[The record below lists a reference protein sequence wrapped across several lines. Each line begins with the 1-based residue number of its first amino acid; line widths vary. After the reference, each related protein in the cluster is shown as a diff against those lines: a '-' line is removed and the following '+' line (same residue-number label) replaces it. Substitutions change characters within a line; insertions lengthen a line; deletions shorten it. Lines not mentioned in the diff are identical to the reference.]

1 MKNNI
6 RKRIG
11 SVLFFAL
18 LFLALVSISGATSYT
33 IGEGNVIINGKS
45 FPGAYSANDSVP
57 AIPLNGMIFLKN
69 NTSNMAANYSFI
81 IANSVPTAVGFN
93 GFIYNNTINSA
104 SAIFTF
110 NTQPAANALIINPGI
125 SIVVVNSTI
134 FDVYNNGKITGIY
147 SWSIDNV
154 SQLNYIVVNY
164 PKINKHL
171 YLDYGDTYLNSTLN
185 LTITAPSKPTV
196 SYSSST
202 KYISINEST
211 QYLNQTQPIITSNT
225 ATINFINYTI
235 VPPPPVVVSL
245 GSYNASWASSV
256 AISKS
261 SSIYSVTGTINQ
273 IPKLHINK
281 SFVPSWTTAQNYQNN
296 TYGINITVAPIPKL
310 NLVKTITPSWT
321 SNELVSNSIIGLN
334 ITVLQI
340 PKLNITQTAVPS
352 WTQNQSLSNTLYGMN
367 ITVLKIPLLNI
378 NKVILPSWTS
388 KQTISNSTIGLNI
401 TIAQIPK
408 LNLTQTELPG
418 QEYKNSTYG
427 ISFLAAPITASMLT
441 TNDLISYYNSQTAN
455 CLSYINF
462 TNANGTKYSIC
473 ARGAGQSNYSIVDI
487 CTGLAKY
494 TNISSG
500 LAGCVGAFAQ
510 LANSSAVYWH
520 RQYLTTFEQLQNVT
534 SQFQAYKSG
543 AAAGAAY
550 AQTAYMFAGIIG
562 LMILAMFV
570 YELNKKRTQL
580 SVIRPPIN
588 KV

>member
-1 MKNNI
+1 MKN
-6 RKRIG
+6 
-11 SVLFFAL
+11 SFVLV
-18 LFLALVSISGATSYT
+18 FLALSVFSLAYASPTVVNIVVSYNSISNT
-33 IGEGNVIINGKS
+33 ITVSPAEANIILPYNS
-45 FPGAYSANDSVP
+45 IYY
-57 AIPLNGMIFLKN
+57 LNFTVSG
-69 NTSNMAANYSFI
+69 
-81 IANSVPTAVGFN
+81 ANSATTNMILVAPLSPKVTYTTSVEHVA
-93 GFIYNNTINSA
+93 INQSA
-104 SAIFTF
+104 F
-110 NTQPAANALIINPGI
+110 
-125 SIVVVNSTI
+125 
-134 FDVYNNGKITGIY
+134 
-147 SWSIDNV
+147 W
-154 SQLNYIVVNY
+154 
-164 PKINKHL
+164 
-171 YLDYGDTYLNSTLN
+171 
-185 LTITAPSKPTV
+185 
-196 SYSSST
+196 
-202 KYISINEST
+202 
-211 QYLNQTQPIITSNT
+211 LNQTQPTITTNT
-225 ATINFINYTI
+225 ATFSLVNYSI
-235 VPPPPVVVSL
+235 IPPPPVVVRL
-245 GSYNASWASSV
+245 GSYNASWTSPI
-256 AISKS
+256 AILKS
-261 SSIYSVTGTINQ
+261 SSIYSISGVINQ
-273 IPKLHINK
+273 IPKLNIDK
-281 SFVPSWTTAQNYQNN
+281 SFVPSWTMVQSYRNS

-310 NLVKTITPSWT
+310 NLVKTIIPSWT
-321 SNELVSNSIIGLN
+321 SNEIVSNSTIGLN

-340 PKLNITQTAVPS
+340 PKLNITQIIAPS
-352 WTQNQSLSNTLYGMN
+352 WTQNQTLSNPLYGIN
-367 ITVLKIPLLNI
+367 VIVLKVPPLGI
-378 NKVILPSWTS
+378 NKVIVPSWTS
-388 KQTISNSTIGLNI
+388 KQIISNSTIGLNI
-401 TIAQIPK
+401 TVAQIPK
-408 LNLTQTELPG
+408 LNLTETELPG

-580 SVIRPPIN
+580 STIRPPIN